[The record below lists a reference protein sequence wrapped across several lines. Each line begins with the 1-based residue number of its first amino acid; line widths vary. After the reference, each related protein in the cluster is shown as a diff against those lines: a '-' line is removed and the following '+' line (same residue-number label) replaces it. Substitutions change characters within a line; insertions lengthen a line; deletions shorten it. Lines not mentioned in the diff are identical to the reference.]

1 MKLIIEGL
9 SLTTQLLGT
18 HLSVATLTAHTIR
31 TTKMG
36 IDFSSL
42 VEYLKSEG
50 FENTLSQ
57 RLLDDIPS
65 LAMPVLLLLK
75 NEESAVL
82 TEVSFDETGQRKY
95 KIQQVDGLSIWLTQS
110 ELSEK

>member
-50 FENTLSQ
+50 F
-57 RLLDDIPS
+57 
-65 LAMPVLLLLK
+65 K
-75 NEESAVL
+75 
-82 TEVSFDETGQRKY
+82 
-95 KIQQVDGLSIWLTQS
+95 
-110 ELSEK
+110 